1 MFPNQQV
8 RSKDDVFA
16 YAVLTVRV
24 HSKEIE
30 IGAEL
35 FDQLQLAS
43 RMM

>member
-30 IGAEL
+30 MVQNSLISFNWQAE
-35 FDQLQLAS
+35 
-43 RMM
+43 